1 MTIGKSSK
9 TARVVSLATAAEG
22 KPRERGLSDIA
33 YDQIRR
39 DIIRCVLRP
48 DEEITE
54 SQLAA
59 RYGFGKAPIRSAL
72 LRLAQDEMV
81 VSYPR
86 RGYVIAPI
94 TLEYVKDLFDYRA
107 IVEPA
112 AVRLAIG
119 NVDEAELRE
128 LDRICT
134 AGYVPGDRESEQSF
148 LANNKAFHVA
158 LARASGNRKLA
169 GNLERLLDE
178 MERLFHVGLSI
189 RDRTKEMQH
198 EHKSLIDALMAGDAV
213 KAEEAVVEQIE
224 SARQMVLDAIMSSP
238 KLQQVSVTLA

>member
-1 MTIGKSSK
+1 MTTHK
-9 TARVVSLATAAEG
+9 TRPERVVSLATATDG
-22 KPRERGLSDIA
+22 KPAREKGLSDIA

-39 DIIRCVLRP
+39 DIIRCILRP

-119 NVDEAELRE
+119 NVNEAELRE
-128 LDRICT
+128 LDRIST
-134 AGYVPGDRESEQSF
+134 AGYIPGDRESEQNF

-169 GNLERLLDE
+169 SNLERLLDE

-189 RDRTKEMQH
+189 RDRTEEMQH
-198 EHKSLIDALMAGDAV
+198 EHKSLIDAMIAGDVA
-213 KAEEAVVEQIE
+213 KAEQAVVEQIE
-224 SARQMVLDAIMSSP
+224 SARQMVLGAIMSSP

>member
-1 MTIGKSSK
+1 MTNKSK
-9 TARVVSLATAAEG
+9 TESVVSLAAATEG
-22 KPRERGLSDIA
+22 KPAREKGLSDIA
-33 YDQIRR
+33 YDRIRR

-119 NVDEAELRE
+119 NVNEAELRE

-134 AGYVPGDRESEQSF
+134 AGYVPGDRESEQNF
-148 LANNKAFHVA
+148 LASNKAFHVA

-169 GNLERLLDE
+169 GNMERLLDE
-178 MERLFHVGLSI
+178 MERLFHVGLSM

-198 EHKSLIDALMAGDAV
+198 EHKSLIDALIAGDA
-213 KAEEAVVEQIE
+213 KAAEEAVVEQIE

-238 KLQQVSVTLA
+238 KLQQVSVTL

>member
-1 MTIGKSSK
+1 MMTSKSK
-9 TARVVSLATAAEG
+9 AERIISLAAATGG
-22 KPRERGLSDIA
+22 KPAREKGLSDIA

-119 NVDEAELRE
+119 NVNEAELRE
-128 LDRICT
+128 LDRISN
-134 AGYVPGDRESEQSF
+134 AGYIPGDRESEQKF

-169 GNLERLLDE
+169 SNLERLLDE

-189 RDRTKEMQH
+189 RDRTEEMQH
-198 EHKSLIDALMAGDAV
+198 EHKSLIDAMIAGDVA
-213 KAEEAVVEQIE
+213 KAEQAVAEQIE
-224 SARQMVLDAIMSSP
+224 SARQMVLGAIMSSP